1 MSIVE
6 METLSNNE
14 LKKRVT
20 SLISLEEWSDSCR
33 ACGIPSL
40 LHKDGPCMRQ
50 EREPPDVVMKVWTE
64 FKRRVKPILATL
76 KEDYRKEAG
85 QSVLLDGINPLITQ
99 ISDQNVYNKNKHYMT
114 LPANSKFGICY
125 TPCNITC
132 ITMQL

>member
-6 METLSNNE
+6 LETLSNDE

-20 SLISLEEWSDSCR
+20 SLISLEDWSDSCR

-40 LHKDGPCMRQ
+40 LHKDGPCTRQ

-76 KEDYRKEAG
+76 KENYRKEVEQCSPRWVNKTHNSDLKTECG
-85 QSVLLDGINPLITQ
+85 QHEPLYREYDILDDLDKGHFQ
-99 ISDQNVYNKNKHYMT
+99 E
-114 LPANSKFGICY
+114 G
-125 TPCNITC
+125 
-132 ITMQL
+132 